1 MAQMDG
7 VTEYSEDLPVKLE
20 QHNQRWVISALNE
33 GGCNGTMVDVLQLV
47 EWLRKN
53 RPDLLPPPG
62 GTMSGG
68 DARELSVTQL
78 DASLITAGAADLT
91 VLKQEKDGE

>member
-1 MAQMDG
+1 MQMDG
-7 VTEYSEDLPVKLE
+7 VTEYSEDLPALLE

-53 RPDLLPPPG
+53 RPDLLSPPG

-91 VLKQEKDGE
+91 VLKQENGGE

>member
-1 MAQMDG
+1 MVEMDG
-7 VTEYSEDLPVKLE
+7 VTEYSEGLPVKLE

-33 GGCNGTMVDVLQLV
+33 GLCNGMMVDVLQLV

-53 RPDLLPPPG
+53 RPDLLLPPG

-68 DARELSVTQL
+68 DGEML
-78 DASLITAGAADLT
+78 LT
-91 VLKQEKDGE
+91 SYPA